1 MTILDKAIFLV
12 TMGGSLK
19 DEVRRVQLEAMK
31 TGRGEFKKLEM
42 LTNICCKF

>member
-31 TGRGEFKKLEM
+31 TGRGELKKVRNANKYM
-42 LTNICCKF
+42 L